1 MLSLSDKNSLKI
13 SYCFGLYLLSFIQ
26 NFDVV
31 FVVVTAAAALQSFIF
46 SSYIRL

>member
-31 FVVVTAAAALQSFIF
+31 FVVVTAAALQSFIF